1 MNLSQPFYDQIWCII
16 DYFFNPLCW
25 ILNHILS
32 NYATPLQGPHLI
44 LSSVKKK
51 IWILLLLLI
60 HHDVAAKTGT
70 DWSLVQSCG
79 TIIERLGLFD
89 PRSAETNYPT
99 KLFPETERWTPDRE
113 WRLVSTTSGT
123 VEPDQGINKAIA
135 LQFSQVSHIRNSC
148 DMFDIESM
156 PDLLKPGGI
165 VYSRNCFEQQ
175 SRPDENYQLIQD
187 ILVSKSPDLLCK
199 SECLPSYHHEGM
211 FEGSTSTSMIA
222 VENMT
227 PVTPPFS
234 IEPVTADPYTSL
246 HKVQYILVVL

>member
-1 MNLSQPFYDQIWCII
+1 
-16 DYFFNPLCW
+16 
-25 ILNHILS
+25 
-32 NYATPLQGPHLI
+32 
-44 LSSVKKK
+44 
-51 IWILLLLLI
+51 
-60 HHDVAAKTGT
+60 
-70 DWSLVQSCG
+70 
-79 TIIERLGLFD
+79 
-89 PRSAETNYPT
+89 
-99 KLFPETERWTPDRE
+99 
-113 WRLVSTTSGT
+113 
-123 VEPDQGINKAIA
+123 
-135 LQFSQVSHIRNSC
+135 
-148 DMFDIESM
+148 MFDIESM

-211 FEGSTSTSMIA
+211 FEGSTSTSMIT